1 MGIATTTASN
11 APRQLSDGNS
21 QGTVLGQ
28 SATDKIGFYGIT
40 APVVQ
45 PSGATSNL
53 ADTASTLTIGAYTA
67 STAGV
72 GFSTASAMGAFMSTV
87 IFLQAD
93 MANARKSLNA
103 IHQALSSSGF
113 TKGS

>member
-1 MGIATTTASN
+1 MAATTTQSN

-21 QGTVLGQ
+21 QGTILGQ
-28 SATDKIGFYGIT
+28 SSSDKIGFYGIA

-45 PSGATSNL
+45 PSGATSNM
-53 ADTASTLTIGAYTA
+53 ADTASTFSIGAYTA
-67 STAGV
+67 STAGA
-72 GFSTASAMGAFMSTV
+72 GFSTASAMAAFMSTV

-93 MANARKSLNA
+93 MANVRKGLNA

-113 TKGS
+113 TKGA